1 MEAHKIIFFGI
12 GILAIAFIQVL
23 FIRFMKWLGDQGG
36 DWSILK
42 DNYRILIQFT
52 TMIVFAVLV
61 AVLMYLYQAIYHD
74 LFNF

>member
-1 MEAHKIIFFGI
+1 MDTKKIIFFGI
-12 GILAIAFIQVL
+12 GIIIIALIQVF
-23 FIRFMKWLGDQGG
+23 FIRFMKWLGTRGG

-52 TMIVFAVLV
+52 TMIVFAVLL
-61 AVLMYLYQAIYHD
+61 AVLLYVYQAMYGD